1 VERADCLAAEFGS
14 LASRNAFARWALRL
28 LGETHLAAG
37 RPDAAADHHRRA
49 LDIARQSG
57 YPLNQ
62 AQALVGLG
70 AALHRTGDEYT
81 AREHWREAL
90 AIFEQLGDPQ
100 ADDVRVRLI
109 GV

>member
-1 VERADCLAAEFGS
+1 
-14 LASRNAFARWALRL
+14 
-28 LGETHLAAG
+28 
-37 RPDAAADHHRRA
+37 
-49 LDIARQSG
+49 
-57 YPLNQ
+57 
-62 AQALVGLG
+62 LVGLG
-70 AALHRTGDEYT
+70 AALHRTGDQYT